1 MDRNEKFWMIFL
13 LGLMILGM
21 LTSCKTKYVAVPE
34 YHTEYVY
41 RTDSFELRDSI
52 YMKDSIYIIKSGDTI
67 TTYKTKYV
75 YRDRYRDVVRVDS
88 FIKTDSIRVP
98 YPVEK
103 EISLFKKIR
112 FGVNGLLV
120 GVILLIMFLVIHKV
134 KYKG

>member
-41 RTDSFELRDSI
+41 RTDSIQLRDSI
-52 YMKDSIYIIKSGDTI
+52 YMQDSIYIIKSGDTV
-67 TTYKTKYV
+67 TTYKIKYV

>member
-34 YHTEYVY
+34 YHQTIVNKHD
-41 RTDSFELRDSI
+41 TLVARDSI
-52 YMKDSIYIIKSGDTI
+52 YVKDSFYVEKSGDTI
-67 TTYKTKYV
+67 TMYKTRYI
-75 YRDRYRDVVRVDS
+75 YIDRWRDKIISRDSIKVDS
-88 FIKTDSIRVP
+88 VRVP

>member
-1 MDRNEKFWMIFL
+1 MTKKEKSWMFL
-13 LGLMILGM
+13 LLAIMILG
-21 LTSCKTKYVAVPE
+21 LLSSCKTKYVAVPE

-41 RTDSFELRDSI
+41 RTDSIQLRDSI
-52 YMKDSIYIIKSGDTI
+52 YMQDSIYIIKSGDTV
-67 TTYKTKYV
+67 TTYKIKYV
-75 YRDRYRDVVRVDS
+75 YRDRYRDVVKVDS

-120 GVILLIMFLVIHKV
+120 GVVLLVLFLVIRKV
-134 KYKG
+134 KFKG

>member
-34 YHTEYVY
+34 YHEVTVSKHD
-41 RTDSFELRDSI
+41 TLVARDSI
-52 YMKDSIYIIKSGDTI
+52 YIKDSFYVEKKGDTVTI
-67 TTYKTKYV
+67 YKTKYIYIDKWRDKLV
-75 YRDRYRDVVRVDS
+75 YRDS
-88 FIKTDSIRVP
+88 IKVDSIRVP

>member
-34 YHTEYVY
+34 YHQTIVSKHD
-41 RTDSFELRDSI
+41 TLVARDSI
-52 YMKDSIYIIKSGDTI
+52 YVKDSFYVEKSGDTV
-67 TTYKTKYV
+67 TMYKTRYI
-75 YRDRYRDVVRVDS
+75 YIDRWRDKIISRDSIKVDS
-88 FIKTDSIRVP
+88 VRVP